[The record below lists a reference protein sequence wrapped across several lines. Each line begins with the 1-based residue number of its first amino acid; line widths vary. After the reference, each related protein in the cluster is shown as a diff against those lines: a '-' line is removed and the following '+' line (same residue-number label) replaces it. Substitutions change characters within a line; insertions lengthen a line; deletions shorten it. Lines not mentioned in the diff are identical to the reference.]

1 MKRLCHNT
9 WEREERRLGW
19 EQEEEEEEEEGDRGG
34 KRRPVGGWESYLFT
48 LHFTTVHVQ
57 TPERICRA
65 RSRLRRC
72 NVSVIRVQP
81 LEEPERWGGNSGVT
95 GRRAREGGEKKRCG
109 GEKKKNGSLLC
120 EALTKSRPLF
130 TSTAEAQCSSKV
142 GEIEVKC
149 GAEVFIRLWLWS
161 KIPLTAPLKRRRQA
175 ARSTKKDG
183 EHSIFF

>member
-19 EQEEEEEEEEGDRGG
+19 EQEEEEEEEGDRGG

-109 GEKKKNGSLLC
+109 GEKKKKRGGQIERVVAVRGAHKEPSLIHFN
-120 EALTKSRPLF
+120 SRGTML
-130 TSTAEAQCSSKV
+130 Q
-142 GEIEVKC
+142 
-149 GAEVFIRLWLWS
+149 
-161 KIPLTAPLKRRRQA
+161 
-175 ARSTKKDG
+175 
-183 EHSIFF
+183 